1 MLVEETD
8 ENMLLEVPMFYSDIL
23 YVQSKLI
30 ATKIRVL
37 FAAYYEE
44 EYRGRGDVV

>member
-1 MLVEETD
+1 MPS
-8 ENMLLEVPMFYSDIL
+8 EVPMLYSDIL

-30 ATKIRVL
+30 ATKTRFL

-44 EYRGRGDVV
+44 